1 MSSIPRLPYILV
13 RAIEELWI
21 GEVKNRPVVKDP
33 AISEEFNQD
42 ELISPFFCL
51 FTGTAISDGFYIIPA
66 TTKVN
71 ISLDSVVLVTDWSLS
86 YTNQLHITI
95 NKADTKDIKVKS
107 AGPLIGIERNPLVAN
122 TLRRYKFLKL
132 QKEVFETNSECSEN
146 SEKFLLNLD
155 KMNESLAKVEEPGFN
170 DQESDIVE
178 KKGDLGRVLQMVKEE
193 KPLGKVIELSYN
205 LGIEVFPSYA
215 LEYLKHKYNVV

>member
-1 MSSIPRLPYILV
+1 MSSIPRLPYIIV

-21 GEVKNRPVVKDP
+21 GEVKNRPAVKDS
-33 AISEEFNQD
+33 AIPEEFNQD
-42 ELISPFFCL
+42 KLISPFLCV

-86 YTNQLHITI
+86 YTDHLHLSI
-95 NKADTKDIKVKS
+95 NKAHTQDIKVKS

-132 QKEVFETNSECSEN
+132 QKEMFEADSECSEK
-146 SEKFLLNLD
+146 SEKFLINLG
-155 KMNESLAKVEEPGFN
+155 KINESLGRNDESVFN
-170 DQESDIVE
+170 DQGSDIVE
-178 KKGDLGRVLQMVKEE
+178 KKGDLGKVLQMVKEE